1 MMNSSESWFNCL
13 SENDVQHIWNETKEG
28 VATALDYI
36 EIADGLFLE
45 EDLELFAKSILR
57 ILTTGLNYKKET
69 GQTFEEMFYYKSED
83 LCTVDIQYLEMCFGN
98 EKISFQALKNHF
110 VSLLGEV
117 EFSPSDALRGMSDAC
132 QFSIYLPRGYHIRPA
147 TAEWHSLLIRN
158 IKDSTKRFLA
168 TFEAVYAVHNEKSE
182 EEKQDLRQSIIRR
195 DQTIVNGVQLP
206 PDFKH
211 EFFVPGWNLYV
222 YPPNAEPENV

>member
-45 EDLELFAKSILR
+45 EDLE
-57 ILTTGLNYKKET
+57 
-69 GQTFEEMFYYKSED
+69 
-83 LCTVDIQYLEMCFGN
+83 
-98 EKISFQALKNHF
+98 
-110 VSLLGEV
+110 
-117 EFSPSDALRGMSDAC
+117 
-132 QFSIYLPRGYHIRPA
+132 PRGYHIRPA